1 MNLLP
6 HIFYPIDRY
15 ADYPSPEWCNENSD
29 WFSEEMPD
37 LGIPIS
43 DMLEFNNCTNT
54 LSYSGLLPPGGWID
68 SGMNDAFLS
77 FESDGSVTNPGFKI
91 SFRCQ
96 EPSLTTLP
104 PMTSPTST
112 TTNTRS
118 TTTNTRSTTTTSS
131 YFDCQMYEDPTT
143 GLSTFETS
151 NPYLNNLNCQE
162 EFSCSGY
169 GESVHFEFLYFQTE
183 PCCDGLY
190 ISNDIG
196 DELFSYFGEGPVN
209 IWTNTGDA
217 HVNFRFFTDGSVT
230 GAGFKMNLKCLN
242 TISTTTVNLT
252 ASIVTAF
259 EYSGALVFT

>member
-15 ADYPSPEWCNENSD
+15 EDYPNPESCYWENC
-29 WFSEEMPD
+29 
-37 LGIPIS
+37 S
-43 DMLEFNNCTNT
+43 DMIF
-54 LSYSGLLPPGGWID
+54 YSGFLPPGGWID

-77 FESDGSVTNPGFKI
+77 FKSDGVVTDPGFKI
-91 SFRCQ
+91 NLRCQ
-96 EPSLTTLP
+96 RPSLTTVP
-104 PMTSPTST
+104 PITSPTST
-112 TTNTRS
+112 TTNT
-118 TTTNTRSTTTTSS
+118 TPPD
-131 YFDCQMYEDPTT
+131 FDCQMYEDSTT
-143 GLSTFETS
+143 GLTIFETS
-151 NPYLNNLNCQE
+151 NPYSNNLNCQE

-196 DELFSYFGEGPVN
+196 DELFSYFGDGPVN